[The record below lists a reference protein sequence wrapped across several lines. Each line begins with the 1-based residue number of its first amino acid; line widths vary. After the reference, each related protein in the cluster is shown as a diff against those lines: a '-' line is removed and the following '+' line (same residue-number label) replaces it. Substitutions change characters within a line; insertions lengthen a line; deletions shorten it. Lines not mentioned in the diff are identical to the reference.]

1 MQVSNLD
8 TPLHFAQEAGGI
20 VFVLLQT
27 HIKLHLENL
36 LKLEKFG
43 RIALKTILWIV
54 GSVIFLV
61 LLVVLLI
68 QVPAVQQFAKNK
80 AVSFLEGKIHTKV
93 EIGHIT
99 IGFPKMLVLEDVYFE
114 DQKRDTLIAG
124 DKLKVDI
131 SMMKL
136 LKSQVEINEINLQ
149 GITAKISRGADSTF
163 NFDYIIKAFAG
174 EQKKE
179 PKPTDTTSSMK
190 FALDKII
197 LDRINI
203 AYKDVTTG
211 NDVKFLLGHF
221 DTRIKTFDLD
231 SMRFAIPKINLSD
244 VNARIIQT
252 PAGSTIAQTNAV
264 DTATTPLN
272 LKLELGTIDFSKIKV
287 DYRTK
292 EMSTVTNLGK
302 LLVEMDKID
311 LKNQRVGVKS
321 ITLNDT
327 KANLRLSKP
336 ESVAKAI
343 EKGVK
348 KLDTLV
354 TAPKSSAPWRATVG
368 KITFANNDIK
378 FDNDATAPLR
388 RGLDFAHMDI
398 KNLSTDID
406 DLAYTTDT
414 ITGKVNQFTFS
425 DKSGFNLKQFH
436 TSFLYGPKSAYLKD
450 LYVETPQTVI
460 QRNLEVTYPS
470 IESLTKNIGAL
481 GINANLDGSRLGL
494 RDVLLLMPTMASME
508 PFRSTPNAVL
518 RINGRVSGRVN
529 DLRIQNFELIGLSN
543 THIKTSAVLRGL
555 PDVNKAYFDVNLAD
569 FTTSRRDIMR
579 LAPRGT
585 IPPSVSIPEYMS
597 LKGKL
602 KGNMANLATQMNL
615 RSSYGSADVTAN
627 VKNAT
632 NINRIQYAAKVR
644 VNNLNAGALT
654 KQPQTVGRL
663 TLTANVEGAGAD
675 PKHLNVRFAANVV
688 SAQVKGYTY
697 RNLVAKGSARN
708 GSYVANARMKDPNI
722 NFSLDAKANMN
733 KKYPSVNA
741 TMMIDS
747 INLQKLNFVKD
758 DMRFHGKLVANLPT
772 ADPDFL
778 NGSVLLTDMLVVNK
792 GQRIQLDTV
801 SVVSTANADSS
812 SLRLSTPFLSAH
824 LGGKYKLTQI
834 GTALQDNIN
843 KYFNTALAAAPTTR
857 GGAVKTPPYSPQQFN
872 FDLRMVKTPLVTQF
886 VPDLKQLDPIVINGR
901 FNSQSGELLVN
912 GSIPRV
918 VYGTNIVSNG
928 KLNINTNNAL
938 NYSLTFDQIQ
948 AGSSLKLLY
957 PSITGN
963 AANDKLNLSLQVRD
977 AARKERYRI
986 AGVFS
991 VLPSAYQFNFLQN
1004 GLLLDY
1010 TEWAVNPNNMFQY
1023 GNKGILARD
1032 FAITSNN
1039 QVLSINSNPPQANA
1053 PLTVQFTNFHIE
1065 TLTRLAQQDS
1075 LLVGGTI
1082 NGNAVVSNLQASPVF
1097 VANMNVGDFSFKGDT
1112 VGNIAIKVNNQT
1124 ANAYAANVSITGKGN
1139 QVDLTGMYYTAPE
1152 GRMDLNLNIVNL
1164 SMKSV
1169 EGFSFG
1175 NIRRASGNITG
1186 GLKITGTTTAPSV
1199 RGDIKFNQV
1208 GFNVSML
1215 NSYFTMPNESISFTS
1230 EGVRFNDFTLVDS
1243 TGNKAVVTGAVYTK
1257 TYTDF
1262 RFGIDMRMDNF
1273 RAVNSTRADNK
1284 LFYGQLY
1291 VDSRVKIR
1299 GDMNKP
1305 IVDASLTVNDKTD
1318 MTFVLP
1324 TTDPSIED
1332 RKGVVEFVSKDPNL
1346 DSILIAKRL
1355 DSLRKSDVTGLDL
1368 NATLNVSKN
1377 ANFNIVIDERNGDV
1391 VHIKGDAQLSAGID
1405 PSGKINL
1412 TGTYTVN
1419 EGSYQLSYGPV
1430 NRLFRFKQGS
1440 TIVWNGDPTNATV
1453 DLTAIYVANIPPID
1467 LVENQS
1473 AGTDAQSG
1481 MYKQKLPFNV
1491 NLSLRDQLLTPRI
1504 GFDIVLPD
1512 SNYTVQPDVI
1522 DAVNVRLGQIRRDP
1536 NEMNKQV
1543 LGVLVLGHFIGDNPL
1558 QSQGGSAGVEGA
1570 VRNSV
1575 SSLLSNQLN
1584 KLAGNMIGGFDL
1596 NFDLQSGQ
1604 DYSTGTEQNRTDLN
1618 VGLSKRFLND
1628 RLTVTIG
1635 NNFQLEGKQQPGQQS
1650 STIAG
1655 NVSVNYRLTKDGR
1668 YMLRAYRRDQYIV
1681 IQGQVIETGVG
1692 FSLNVDYNRF
1702 KEIFSKNS
1710 REEKALL
1717 RQKKR
1722 EEKERKE
1729 QQEEKEK
1736 QQQPAEEPKQ
1746 TTTATTN

>member
-1 MQVSNLD
+1 M
-8 TPLHFAQEAGGI
+8 
-20 VFVLLQT
+20 
-27 HIKLHLENL
+27 
-36 LKLEKFG
+36 EKFG
-43 RIALKTILWIV
+43 RIALKTILWIIA
-54 GSVIFLV
+54 SVIFLV
-61 LLVVLLI
+61 LLVVVLI
-68 QVPAVQQFAKNK
+68 QVPAVQNFAKDK
-80 AVSFLEGKIHTKV
+80 AVKFLEGKIHTKV

-99 IGFPKMLVLEDVYFE
+99 IGFPKMLVLKDVYFE

-124 DKLKVDI
+124 DELKVDI

-136 LKSQVEINEINLQ
+136 LKSQVEVNEINLQ
-149 GITAKISRGADSTF
+149 GITAKISRGPDSLF

-174 EQKKE
+174 ENKKE
-179 PKPTDTTSSMK
+179 PKPQDTTSTLKIS
-190 FALDKII
+190 LDKII

-211 NDVKFLLGHF
+211 NNIKFLLGHF

-231 SMRFAIPKINLSD
+231 SMRFNIPKINLSD

-272 LKLELGTIDFSKIKV
+272 LKLELGTIDFSRIKV
-287 DYRTK
+287 DYRTN

-327 KANLRLSKP
+327 KAGLTLSKP
-336 ESVAKAI
+336 QSVVDAAV
-343 EKGVK
+343 KGAK

-354 TAPKSSAPWRATVG
+354 TARNSNKSWRATIG
-368 KITFANNDIK
+368 KISLANNDIK
-378 FDNDATAPLR
+378 FDNNAQARLL
-388 RGLDFAHMDI
+388 RGLDFGHMDI
-398 KNLSTDID
+398 KNLTTDIEN
-406 DLAYTTDT
+406 LSYSPDT

-425 DKSGFNLKQFH
+425 DKSGFNLKQFR
-436 TSFLYGPKSAYLKD
+436 TSFMYGAKSAYLKD
-450 LYVETPQTVI
+450 LYVETPQTVL
-460 QRNLEVTYPS
+460 QRNVEVSYPS
-470 IESLTKNIGAL
+470 IESLTKDVGKL

-494 RDVLLLMPTMASME
+494 KDVLLLMPTMASME
-508 PFRSTPNAVL
+508 PFKSTPNAVFK
-518 RINGRVSGRVN
+518 INGRVMGKVN
-529 DLRIQNFELIGLSN
+529 DLRIPNFEVTGLSN

-555 PDVNKAYFDVNLAD
+555 PDVNKAYFDVNLTD
-569 FTTSRRDIMR
+569 FTTSSRDIMR
-579 LAPRGT
+579 LAPRGS
-585 IPPSVSIPEYMS
+585 IPPSVSIPEFMS

-602 KGNMANLATQMNL
+602 KGTMANLATQMNL
-615 RSSYGSADVTAN
+615 RSSYGSADIAAN

-632 NINRIQYAAKVR
+632 NMKRIAYDARVK

-654 KQPQTVGRL
+654 KQPQMVGRL
-663 TLTANVEGAGAD
+663 TLTASAKGVGAD
-675 PKHLNVRFAANVV
+675 PKNLNVQFAANVV

-708 GSYVANARMKDPNI
+708 GSYVATARMKDPNI
-722 NFSLDAKANMN
+722 NFTLDAKANMN

-741 TMMIDS
+741 TLLIDS
-747 INLQKLNFVKD
+747 INLQKLNFVKE
-758 DMRFHGKLVANLPT
+758 DMRFHGKVIADLST
-772 ADPDFL
+772 ADPDYL
-778 NGSVLLTDMLVVNK
+778 NGSILLTDMLVVNK

-801 SVVSTANADSS
+801 SLISTANADSS
-812 SLRLSTPFLSAH
+812 SLRLQTPFLYAH
-824 LGGKYKLTQI
+824 LGGKYKLTEV

-843 KYFNTALAAAPTTR
+843 KYFNTALAAASASN
-857 GGAVKTPPYSPQQFN
+857 GKAVKAAPYSPQQFN
-872 FDLRMVKTPLVTQF
+872 FDLRLVKTPLVTQF
-886 VPDLKQLDPIVINGR
+886 APDLKQLEPVLINGR
-901 FNSQSGELLVN
+901 FDSQAGLLVIN
-912 GSIPRV
+912 GTMPKI
-918 VYGTNIVSNG
+918 VYGTNTIDNG
-928 KLNINTNNAL
+928 KININTGNNAL
-938 NYSLTFDQIQ
+938 NYGITFDQIQ

-963 AANDKLNLSLQVRD
+963 AQNDKLNLSLQIRD
-977 AARKERYRI
+977 AAKKERYRI
-986 AGVFS
+986 AGVFN
-991 VLPSAYQFNFLQN
+991 VLPGAYQFSFLQN

-1010 TEWAVNPNNMFQY
+1010 AEWAVNPNNSFQY
-1023 GNKGILARD
+1023 GSKGILARD
-1032 FAITSNN
+1032 FSLTNSN
-1039 QVLSINSNPPQANA
+1039 QVLSINSNPAQPDA
-1053 PLTVQFTNFHIE
+1053 PLTVNFNNFHIE

-1097 VANMNVGDFSFKGDT
+1097 VADMNIGDFNFKGDT

-1139 QVDLTGMYYTAPE
+1139 QVDLTGMYYTDTPQ
-1152 GRMDLNLNIVNL
+1152 GRMDLNLNMVNL
-1164 SMKSV
+1164 SMKSI

-1175 NIRRASGNITG
+1175 SIRRATGNITG
-1186 GLKITGTTTAPSV
+1186 GLKITGTTSAPAV
-1199 RGDIKFNQV
+1199 RGDINFNQV

-1215 NSYFTMPNESISFTS
+1215 NSYFTMPKESITFNN
-1230 EGVRFNDFTLVDS
+1230 EGVRFNDFTMVDS
-1243 TGNKAVVTGAVYTK
+1243 IGNKAVISGAVYTK

-1262 RFGIDMRMDNF
+1262 RFGLDINATNF

-1284 LFYGQLY
+1284 LFYGKLY
-1291 VDSRVKIR
+1291 VDTRVKIR

-1305 IVDASLTVNDKTD
+1305 VVDANLTVDDNTD

-1324 TTDPSIED
+1324 TTDPGVED
-1332 RKGVVEFVSKDPNL
+1332 RKGVVEFITNDPNM
-1346 DSILIAKRL
+1346 DSILLAKQL
-1355 DSLRKSDVTGLDL
+1355 DSLRNSELTGLDV
-1368 NATLNVSKN
+1368 NATINVNKN

-1419 EGSYQLSYGPV
+1419 EGSYELSYGPV
-1430 NRLFRFKQGS
+1430 NRLFTFKRGS
-1440 TIVWNGDPTNATV
+1440 SIIWNGDPTNATV
-1453 DLTAIYVANIPPID
+1453 DLTAIYLANVPPID

-1473 AGTDAQSG
+1473 GGTDAASTV
-1481 MYKQKLPFNV
+1481 YKQKLPFNV
-1491 NLSLRDQLLTPRI
+1491 NLNMRDQLLTPKI
-1504 GFDIVLPD
+1504 SFDIVLPD
-1512 SNYTVQPDVI
+1512 SNYTVPQNVINDV
-1522 DAVNVRLGQIRRDP
+1522 NSRLEQIRRDP

-1543 LGVLVLGHFIGDNPL
+1543 LGVLVLGHFIGENPL

-1584 KLAGNMIGGFDL
+1584 QLAGNLIGGVDL

-1628 RLTVTIG
+1628 RLTVTVG
-1635 NNFQLEGKQQPGQQS
+1635 NNFQLEGRQQPGQRS

-1668 YMLRAYRRDQYIV
+1668 YTLRAYRRDQFIV

-1692 FSLNVDYNRF
+1692 FSVNVDYNRF
-1702 KEIFSKNS
+1702 KEIFSKNN

-1722 EEKERKE
+1722 EDKEKKE
-1729 QQEEKEK
+1729 AQEQKEK
-1736 QQQPAEEPKQ
+1736 QQEQQQPADDPKK
-1746 TTTATTN
+1746 TTTDSASTIN